1 MQLGIIKNRT
11 TSSHLQSIGMVK
23 RIHHQLKAAI
33 MAHESPNPWTLTL
46 PVVLLGI
53 RSAVIEL
60 LSRSAAEIVYGT
72 TLRLPGEFTDNY
84 TVDAHTDLD
93 DYSDKLGVAM
103 SRLRLC
109 PPRNISQ
116 NDTFQF
122 KALETCSHVFLG
134 RIAIAP
140 PLTAPYDGPYK
151 VVLRSVRVLKNL
163 MKVKVETVTT
173 DRVKPPHIE
182 REPET
187 SNTRPRQ
194 AEHKPKSTTKK
205 PAAIARVPRIT

>member
-1 MQLGIIKNRT
+1 M
-11 TSSHLQSIGMVK
+11 
-23 RIHHQLKAAI
+23 
-33 MAHESPNPWTLTL
+33 
-46 PVVLLGI
+46 
-53 RSAVIEL
+53 
-60 LSRSAAEIVYGT
+60 
-72 TLRLPGEFTDNY
+72 PGKFTDNY

-103 SRLRLC
+103 SRLRLR

-122 KALETCSHVFLG
+122 KALKICSHVFLR

-151 VVLRSVRVLKNL
+151 VVLRSGRVLKIL

-173 DRVKPPHIE
+173 DRVKPPHIK

-187 SNTRPRQ
+187 CNTRPRQ
-194 AEHKPKSTTKK
+194 AKHKPKSTTKK